1 MKHLDQFPI
10 ANVGHAANVTR
21 WHSANCMRYP
31 SIAEHSYLVAMYSRY
46 LAAVIAP
53 DMSTEDTLLMNDL
66 CLAHD
71 LPEVKT
77 GDMATPLKRLL
88 ESMFPKGESPIDKIE
103 EKICAPYADL
113 RERTH
118 GTYMAVI
125 AKLADIMDAI
135 KFIATE
141 GKGSEAQ
148 RIQRERTLA
157 FQDYVKLGLKGWPE
171 YNWLEANKVLDELL
185 NGEPEPIDFREIIES
200 VKAK

>member
-10 ANVGHAANVTR
+10 ANVGHSANVTR

-46 LAAVIAP
+46 LAAVIDP
-53 DMSTEDTLLMNDL
+53 SMTPENTLLMNDL
-66 CLAHD
+66 ALCHD

-88 ESMFPKGESPIDKIE
+88 ESMFPPGESPIDKIE

-118 GTYMAVI
+118 GSYVAVI

-135 KFIATE
+135 KFIASE

-157 FQDYVKLGLKGWPE
+157 FQDYVKKGLKGWPE

-185 NGEPEPIDFREIIES
+185 NGEPEPIDFREIIDS
-200 VKAK
+200 VKAQ

>member
-31 SIAEHSYLVAMYSRY
+31 SIAEHSYLVAMYARY
-46 LAAVIAP
+46 LAFVIAP
-53 DMSTEDTLLMNDL
+53 NMSPEDTLLMNDL
-66 CLAHD
+66 CLVHD

-118 GTYMAVI
+118 GSYVAVI

-135 KFIATE
+135 KFIASE

-171 YNWLEANKVLDELL
+171 HNWLEANKVLDDLL
-185 NGEPEPIDFREIIES
+185 NGEPEPIDFREIIDS
-200 VKAK
+200 VKAQ